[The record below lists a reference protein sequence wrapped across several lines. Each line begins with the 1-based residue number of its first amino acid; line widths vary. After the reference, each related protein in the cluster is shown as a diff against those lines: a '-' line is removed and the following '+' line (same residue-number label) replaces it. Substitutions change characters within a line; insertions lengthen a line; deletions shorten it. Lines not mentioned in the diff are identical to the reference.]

1 LEISHDSGLFA
12 RFSEPVAK
20 RIQQLAAD
28 TLFLLKQRIL
38 LSEQGFLSPE
48 QGIPTLLSFQS
59 LDFIA
64 AARFDLRAA
73 SRREF
78 VPAYDRKSPPPYCF
92 STEDVSTSISAYS
105 YFVKLIPIL

>member
-1 LEISHDSGLFA
+1 MEISHDSGLFA

-28 TLFLLKQRIL
+28 SLFLLKQGIL

-78 VPAYDRKSPPPYCF
+78 VPAYDRNRLGLTASQQRTYLPVYR
-92 STEDVSTSISAYS
+92 
-105 YFVKLIPIL
+105 LIPIS